1 MSYILDALKKADAE
15 RELGAV
21 PHLHAQGHTDPPG
34 SGAARLGRRTGVVV
48 GAALGFGLISA
59 GLWWALRPSPAI
71 PPPVAVVITAP
82 AAVAAAQAPPLPPS
96 QAVPVVAMPAPRPP
110 PVAAK
115 ATLPTLESL
124 PPETR
129 RELPP
134 LAVGG
139 AIYSPQASARVLIVN
154 GQLLH
159 EGDTIAPGLV
169 LVAIGPKSAQM
180 RWHDVRFS
188 VGY

>member
-34 SGAARLGRRTGVVV
+34 SGGARLGRRTGVVV
-48 GAALGFGLISA
+48 GAALGLGLIGA
-59 GLWWALRPSPAI
+59 GLWWAFRPAPAVS
-71 PPPVAVVITAP
+71 PPVAVVITAP
-82 AAVAAAQAPPLPPS
+82 AAPAPVPPPPQAA
-96 QAVPVVAMPAPRPP
+96 PVVAMPAPRPP

-115 ATLPTLESL
+115 AVVPTLESL

-159 EGDTIAPGLV
+159 EGDTVAPGLV
-169 LVAIGPKSAQM
+169 LLSIGPKSAQM
-180 RWHDVRFS
+180 RWREVRFS